1 MDGASDDEEEDQRI
15 PNGDHSQNLR
25 EDDEDLMDPVDVRIT
40 SYLNRICI
48 PYLFRSVRPLL
59 RRMSGYRASSEVSK
73 KTSPTP
79 ETTRLNLFA

>member
-1 MDGASDDEEEDQRI
+1 M
-15 PNGDHSQNLR
+15 NL
-25 EDDEDLMDPVDVRIT
+25 
-40 SYLNRICI
+40 